1 MATLG
6 GISSSLLSHSKP
18 CTSVF
23 RHLFLRRITSKIFVK
38 GLAFSTTEEKLAEAF
53 SQYGNVVKA
62 DIVLNKAK
70 KRCKGFGY
78 VTFAEEEE
86 ARKAQIGM
94 NGKIL
99 HGRVLYVDMDPPNEQ
114 KNKIKQATKNTEVD
128 NEDVHM
134 E

>member
-1 MATLG
+1 MATLR

-23 RHLFLRRITSKIFVK
+23 QRLFLRRITSRIFVK
-38 GLAFSTTEEKLAEAF
+38 GLAFSTTEEILAEAF
-53 SQYGNVVKA
+53 SHYGNVVKA

-114 KNKIKQATKNTEVD
+114 KKKIKHAKNTEVD